1 MSEFSQEKLE
11 ILKGKDAYPYE
22 WVDDYRKFLYP
33 RLPPKEA
40 FYSRLN
46 ANKRNKGNG
55 HISKEQHEHLQN
67 VWQIFNFKTFRDFH
81 DHYFKKDVLLLE
93 DVFERFISTCLKY
106 YSLDPT
112 HYFSA
117 PGLSWDAM
125 LKMTGIE
132 LQKISESEEEFVMLQ
147 KDIVKQINQ

>member
-1 MSEFSQEKLE
+1 MNGLATIESFFIQ
-11 ILKGKDAYPYE
+11 
-22 WVDDYRKFLYP
+22 DYCQ
-33 RLPPKEA
+33 KEA

-81 DHYFKKDVLLLE
+81 DHYLKKDVLLLA

-132 LQKISESEEEFVMLQ
+132 LQKISE
-147 KDIVKQINQ
+147 

>member
-11 ILKGKDAYPYE
+11 ILKGKHAYPYE

-81 DHYFKKDVLLLE
+81 DHYLKKDVLLLA
-93 DVFERFISTCLKY
+93 DVFERFIGTSLKY

-132 LQKISESEEEFVMLQ
+132 LQKISE
-147 KDIVKQINQ
+147 